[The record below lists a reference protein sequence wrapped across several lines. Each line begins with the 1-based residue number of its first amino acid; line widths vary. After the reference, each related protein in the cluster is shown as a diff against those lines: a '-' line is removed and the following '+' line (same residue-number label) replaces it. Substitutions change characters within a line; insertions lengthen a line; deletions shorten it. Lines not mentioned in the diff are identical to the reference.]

1 MCVCATADTHTDVLL
16 SPCSMILGLFQRSST
31 RREGQL
37 CIVFTLLLH
46 IMAAKMLITS
56 SSFRFLGGI
65 IQKVGRKQGCSKVN
79 SFLSFVIFFM
89 KQVGKL
95 SRCCLFKLRPSRAY
109 F

>member
-16 SPCSMILGLFQRSST
+16 SPCSIILGLFQRSST
-31 RREGQL
+31 RRGGQL

-79 SFLSFVIFFM
+79 SFLSFVIFFYET
-89 KQVGKL
+89 
-95 SRCCLFKLRPSRAY
+95 SRQTQPLLFV
-109 F
+109 